1 MNKKTYIKSFFKQ
14 LYSKLKLNTVSM
26 LLLFVSAYLFA
37 VSISSNGK
45 DTIGII
51 EKILSDKNAIMTS
64 VLVILT
70 ITLIT
75 KLSRFILDQKDFDG
89 DKIQGETFE
98 KLEELR
104 TKSDSINSSEQPNT
118 QEQLPTEIPKDSIT
132 TIIDDCILE
141 SSKISERI
149 YNNSKTY
156 LFVGLTVAIL
166 GVSFFIFYGLTN
178 DSNNPSRELL
188 ERALD
193 YLPRVG
199 ALFFI
204 EFIAFFF
211 LKQYRILL
219 EEYRYY
225 ESIKR
230 DRQHKKLIIEIVD
243 KYKDSPETLKLII
256 DYMDNHSIKIP
267 EITGDHKIESE
278 KALYKDMDIL
288 DKFVELSKII
298 KK

>member
-243 KYKDSPETLKLII
+243 KYKDSPETLRR
-256 DYMDNHSIKIP
+256 
-267 EITGDHKIESE
+267 
-278 KALYKDMDIL
+278 
-288 DKFVELSKII
+288 
-298 KK
+298 